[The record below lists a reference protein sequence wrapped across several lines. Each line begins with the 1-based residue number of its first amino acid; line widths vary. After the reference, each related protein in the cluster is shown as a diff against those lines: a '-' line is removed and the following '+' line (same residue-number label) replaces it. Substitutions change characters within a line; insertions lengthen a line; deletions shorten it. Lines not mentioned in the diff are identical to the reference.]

1 MANRVINTIL
11 NLRDNMSGG
20 LIRVAR
26 NTEGVT
32 REMESATRSV
42 VAFKNR
48 AVSALGSATKS
59 FVKWGAASAGAVTAA
74 FLAMDSATED
84 YRIAQGKLNTAYEA
98 AGYSAET
105 AATAYN
111 E

>member
-20 LIRVAR
+20 LIRAAR
-26 NTEGVT
+26 NTAGVT

-59 FVKWGAASAGAVTAA
+59 FAKWGAASAGGVSGHGQRHGGVP
-74 FLAMDSATED
+74 DRPGQTE
-84 YRIAQGKLNTAYEA
+84 YRL
-98 AGYSAET
+98 
-105 AATAYN
+105 
-111 E
+111 

>member
-20 LIRVAR
+20 LIRAAR
-26 NTEGVT
+26 NTAGVT

-74 FLAMDSATED
+74 FLAMDSGIQRGD
-84 YRIAQGKLNTAYEA
+84 RGHRLQ
-98 AGYSAET
+98 
-105 AATAYN
+105 
-111 E
+111 

>member
-42 VAFKNR
+42 GAFNHR
-48 AVSALGSATKS
+48 AVSALGSAT
-59 FVKWGAASAGAVTAA
+59 
-74 FLAMDSATED
+74 
-84 YRIAQGKLNTAYEA
+84 
-98 AGYSAET
+98 
-105 AATAYN
+105 
-111 E
+111 

>member
-59 FVKWGAASAGAVTAA
+59 VSGYGQRHGGLPDRPGQA
-74 FLAMDSATED
+74 E
-84 YRIAQGKLNTAYEA
+84 YRL
-98 AGYSAET
+98 
-105 AATAYN
+105 
-111 E
+111 

>member
-48 AVSALGSATKS
+48 AVSALGSATKG
-59 FVKWGAASAGAVTAA
+59 FV
-74 FLAMDSATED
+74 
-84 YRIAQGKLNTAYEA
+84 
-98 AGYSAET
+98 
-105 AATAYN
+105 
-111 E
+111 